1 MNSPDRQDESQED
14 FVYLSNEYSQALQ
27 ALETLRIKG
36 TSLVVLGNQDE
47 LANFFNQFVLMAQR
61 SVDEAEKRN
70 APRFVEWFRELIV
83 NAEQLRTQIL
93 R

>member
-1 MNSPDRQDESQED
+1 MNAPDRQDESQED

-27 ALETLRIKG
+27 ALETLRLKG
-36 TSLVVLGNQDE
+36 TSLVVLGNQEE
-47 LANFFNQFVLMAQR
+47 LSNFFNQFVLMAQR

-70 APRFVEWFRELIV
+70 APRFVEWFRELIE
-83 NAEQLRTQIL
+83 NAERLRTELL

>member
-1 MNSPDRQDESQED
+1 MNAPDRQDESQED
-14 FVYLSNEYSQALQ
+14 FVYLSNEYAQALQ
-27 ALETLRIKG
+27 ALETLRVKG

-61 SVDEAEKRN
+61 SVAEAEKRN
-70 APRFVEWFRELIV
+70 APRFVEWFGELIQ
-83 NAEQLRTQIL
+83 NAEQLRSQLL

>member
-27 ALETLRIKG
+27 ALETLRVKG

-61 SVDEAEKRN
+61 SVEEAEKRN